1 MLLCHRHDWSIH
13 EGGWQLVRA
22 EHQRVLAIPPSHTHQ
37 SWTRAP
43 DEVAAG
49 SDALA

>member
-1 MLLCHRHDWSIH
+1 MCDGEDRNTALERLLQH

-22 EHQRVLAIPPSHTHQ
+22 EHGRVLAIPPSHTYG

-43 DEVAAG
+43 DGVVV
-49 SDALA
+49 